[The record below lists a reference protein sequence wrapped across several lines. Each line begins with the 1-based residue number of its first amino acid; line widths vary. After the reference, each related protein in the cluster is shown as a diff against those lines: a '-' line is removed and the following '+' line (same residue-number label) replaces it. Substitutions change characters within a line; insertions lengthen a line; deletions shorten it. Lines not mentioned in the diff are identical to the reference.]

1 MINLFQKKS
10 PAYRAPF
17 LSPRDLLQRAAAITA
32 VYLLLHLAG
41 LREMTS
47 VLNGTVGSVAL
58 GWRLSGIF
66 AAIYVIFYL
75 SFVVLVPILILAAL
89 ILAVWRKYISRVK
102 TTSVETNS
110 KEN

>member
-10 PAYRAPF
+10 PTRRASF
-17 LSPRDLLQRAAAITA
+17 LSPKDLLQRAAAITA

-58 GWRLSGIF
+58 GWKLSGIL
-66 AAIYVIFYL
+66 AAIYIIFYL
-75 SFVVLVPILILAAL
+75 AFVVLVPILILAAL
-89 ILAVWRKYISRVK
+89 ILAAWQKYISRVK
-102 TTSVETNS
+102 TTVAETNL